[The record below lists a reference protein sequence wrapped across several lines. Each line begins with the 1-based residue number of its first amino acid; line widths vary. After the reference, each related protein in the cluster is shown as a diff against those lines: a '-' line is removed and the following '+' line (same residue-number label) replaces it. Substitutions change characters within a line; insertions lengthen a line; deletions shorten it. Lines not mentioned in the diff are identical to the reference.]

1 MDRLHKKHNPERAAL
16 AAALTVHADL
26 GGLWERARWIVA
38 RLSEERR
45 RLSGSD
51 ISETLDPRS
60 PGELAVAH
68 EAATWAME
76 QFGDRSSTVLERVSR
91 STLSPLRSLS
101 TLDESAAVTSSS
113 SENEEVESDSSASST
128 HRTVKPRRKFRI
140 VHSSVGL
147 VGYGCP
153 PEMIRLALSIHPS
166 QVKEMDEDGNLP
178 IHIAATVTS
187 NVVDAHPSEAN
198 MAHALAAAAAATDGA
213 DDLSVFSDAALSFFS
228 TATVCRTTN
237 PFEKVLKM
245 LLQHY
250 PEGARIPQGKT
261 GRLPLVMAIESGARS
276 WEDGIR
282 TLLNAYPPAMH
293 KKRLIEPKLY
303 PNLLGLVIGPSPG
316 LEVEGVPRLIGV
328 TPSPTSRRSGLNAKS
343 TLFDLLRTKPD
354 WLTKEMEDTPASS

>member
-1 MDRLHKKHNPERAAL
+1 
-16 AAALTVHADL
+16 
-26 GGLWERARWIVA
+26 
-38 RLSEERR
+38 
-45 RLSGSD
+45 
-51 ISETLDPRS
+51 
-60 PGELAVAH
+60 
-68 EAATWAME
+68 
-76 QFGDRSSTVLERVSR
+76 
-91 STLSPLRSLS
+91 
-101 TLDESAAVTSSS
+101 
-113 SENEEVESDSSASST
+113 
-128 HRTVKPRRKFRI
+128 
-140 VHSSVGL
+140 
-147 VGYGCP
+147 
-153 PEMIRLALSIHPS
+153 
-166 QVKEMDEDGNLP
+166 
-178 IHIAATVTS
+178 
-187 NVVDAHPSEAN
+187 
-198 MAHALAAAAAATDGA
+198 
-213 DDLSVFSDAALSFFS
+213 
-228 TATVCRTTN
+228 
-237 PFEKVLKM
+237 M